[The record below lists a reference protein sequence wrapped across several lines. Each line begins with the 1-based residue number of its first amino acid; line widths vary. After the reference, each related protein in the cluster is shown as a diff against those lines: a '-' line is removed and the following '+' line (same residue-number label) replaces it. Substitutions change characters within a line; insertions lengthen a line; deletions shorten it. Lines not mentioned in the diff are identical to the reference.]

1 MSEVTEV
8 DRRLFLKTLAMLTA
22 SVALPTMAET
32 PFIPQRIGSGWKR
45 TVQGFTVQWGQTNPD
60 GVGVFP
66 LAFMSVVNVVLVDWA
81 RPEASFIPTVFN
93 VMPTGFVASGR
104 ALYMA
109 LGFCEHVPDCDG
121 VLLQADEVVSMLR
134 TH

>member
-1 MSEVTEV
+1 MFGGIM

-32 PFIPQRIGSGWKR
+32 PFIPQRIGGGWKR
-45 TVQGFTVQWGQTNPD
+45 TTQGFTVQWGQTD
-60 GVGVFP
+60 EQGVGVFP
-66 LAFMSVVNVVLVDWA
+66 LAYLTLFNVILADWS
-81 RPEASFIPTVFN
+81 RPEGSFLPVVYNAHT
-93 VMPTGFVASGR
+93 TGFVASGR

-109 LGFCEHVPDCDG
+109 LGICDGPPNCDG
-121 VLLQADEVVSMLR
+121 VLLQADEFVSMLR